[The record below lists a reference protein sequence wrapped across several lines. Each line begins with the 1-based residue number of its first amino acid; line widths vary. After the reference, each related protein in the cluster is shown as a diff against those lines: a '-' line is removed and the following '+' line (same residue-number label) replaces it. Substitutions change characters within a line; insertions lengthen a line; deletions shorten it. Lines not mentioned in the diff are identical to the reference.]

1 MSRVLTRNARTVPTQ
16 QRFAARTRAR
26 RWRTA
31 AWVTAVVVLI
41 GGLAAGAWAVA
52 YSSLFDIRDV
62 EVRGTSRLSAEEVL
76 EAAQVPR
83 SVPLIHADTDE
94 VAKRVEALLLV
105 ADARVRRQ
113 WPDTVR
119 IDVTERTT
127 AAVVAD
133 GSGAYALL
141 DATGVRFDTVPERPE
156 GFPLIDAEIED
167 GAGADSAIVMAGLT
181 VARALPPEL
190 AARTQEIR
198 ASTPDSVT
206 VVLDDGVVVEWGGA
220 EESARKAAVLTVLMQ
235 QPAQVYDVSTPEM
248 PTTSD

>member
-1 MSRVLTRNARTVPTQ
+1 M
-16 QRFAARTRAR
+16 
-26 RWRTA
+26 
-31 AWVTAVVVLI
+31 
-41 GGLAAGAWAVA
+41 A

-62 EVRGTSRLSAEEVL
+62 EVRGTSRWSAEEVL

-141 DATGVRFDTVPERPE
+141 DATGGASHRPRAARSSHSRR
-156 GFPLIDAEIED
+156 GDRD
-167 GAGADSAIVMAGLT
+167 GAGGGFRDRHGGLT
-181 VARALPPEL
+181 VPGRCLPSSPRAPRNPREHAGLG
-190 AARTQEIR
+190 
-198 ASTPDSVT
+198 T
-206 VVLDDGVVVEWGGA
+206 VRLDDGVVVEWGGA
-220 EESARKAAVLTVLMQ
+220 EESARKAAVLT
-235 QPAQVYDVSTPEM
+235 S
-248 PTTSD
+248 